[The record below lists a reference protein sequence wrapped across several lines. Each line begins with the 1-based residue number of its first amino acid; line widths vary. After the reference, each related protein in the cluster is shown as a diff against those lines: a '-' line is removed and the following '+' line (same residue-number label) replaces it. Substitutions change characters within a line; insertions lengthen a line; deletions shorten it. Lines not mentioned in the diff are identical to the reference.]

1 MNSVFVNPGIYS
13 CAVDAFQSFLF
24 LTLNVFWQI
33 SSSPPRAANRI
44 NGSGGKFNESYY

>member
-24 LTLNVFWQI
+24 LTLNI
-33 SSSPPRAANRI
+33 LSSSPPRAANRI
-44 NGSGGKFNESYY
+44 NRSRGRYSGN